1 MIYIY
6 SYQEMILYSLFMKAK
21 IHLRNIFL
29 RSYAYA
35 VINLLRETI
44 KIYLITIYVV
54 EFNQNFVKS
63 RVLYEKKL
71 SLSGQ

>member
-1 MIYIY
+1 
-6 SYQEMILYSLFMKAK
+6 MKAK

-35 VINLLRETI
+35 VFNLLRETI
-44 KIYLITIYVV
+44 KIYLITINIYVV

-63 RVLYEKKL
+63 RVLCEKKL
-71 SLSGQ
+71 SGQ